1 MMAFV
6 SLFTDSLQAI
16 ILEDGTMAYIAS
28 QQAPQQVV
36 DSAMILDKLGTPETQ
51 AVQVIPNGM
60 VSMNTAKSIENI
72 EQTEMSNI
80 VSQIESFIK

>member
-1 MMAFV
+1 
-6 SLFTDSLQAI
+6 
-16 ILEDGTMAYIAS
+16 MAYIAS

-36 DSAMILDKLGTPETQ
+36 DSTMILDKLGTPETQ

-60 VSMNTAKSIENI
+60 VSMHTAKSIENI

-80 VSQIESFIK
+80 VSKI